1 MRREYCNDFSK
12 LFLKDIF
19 LFKKQFRIG
28 FNKKH
33 HKLALIGLKTA
44 KTCSYFTFFDI
55 GEYVFVVYYTLM
67 KNFLWWKRFA
77 MEQVKYAWEKMHL
90 NVVKVIHIHKF
101 YTILQNYSKENFLTD
116 AFTTWLQLLL
126 GRKCYFAYFREN
138 GCQFLHKNEDFDCY
152 ENVRENILVP
162 TLVTIDGM
170 NKLNTKFE
178 QLSRC

>member
-1 MRREYCNDFSK
+1 
-12 LFLKDIF
+12 
-19 LFKKQFRIG
+19 
-28 FNKKH
+28 
-33 HKLALIGLKTA
+33 
-44 KTCSYFTFFDI
+44 
-55 GEYVFVVYYTLM
+55 
-67 KNFLWWKRFA
+67 
-77 MEQVKYAWEKMHL
+77 MEQVKYACEKMHL

-170 NKLNTKFE
+170 NKPSSYSTLIPTVIESDGRMERAYDIYSRLLKDRIIFLGDAVNEHTANSIVA
-178 QLSRC
+178 QLLFLHSEDAKKDIYFLPYLA